1 MPSDAPHR
9 DPIETLAAERER
21 LRESHLDGSSGLEQV
36 RALTAAVD
44 AAVSALWSDIAGDR
58 RGVALVALGGYGR
71 GELSPHS
78 DLDLMVLHTGVKGA
92 ADEAR
97 ALFYRL
103 WDAGFEVGHAVRSPA
118 ECLRLARENFEAETS
133 FLDARRLSGD
143 ETLYQEF
150 AAASVGFS
158 RKRGAKFVA
167 AARAAMEAR
176 HAKDGNASCLL
187 EPDLKEGAGGLR
199 DLHTTVWLDRLF
211 ETGSATEETGAASM
225 LYRIR
230 NHLHYEAARRQDVLL
245 LHLQQP
251 TAEALGWRAEEQ
263 WSVWDAFM
271 RDVYRTTR
279 AVEQRLAR
287 TLVELSGPR
296 RRRSRAPV
304 ESASHASVRSL
315 REAAEE
321 SFGDP
326 WTPAMREAF
335 FSLLRL
341 ADSDA
346 LRESDDAGALAAYL
360 PEWDRV
366 RNRPQHN
373 VYHRFTVDI
382 HAYETAAHLAR
393 LDARADEPLAARAA
407 ADVRDRDLLLLA
419 GLLHDI
425 GKGSDGDHSEVG
437 AISAA
442 GIASRAGFD
451 RARTETVRWLVRN
464 HLLLVDAATR
474 RDISD
479 EDLVVEL
486 AAQVGDPERL
496 RMLYAL
502 SVADGLGTGATAW
515 TSWKSTLVAELFSR
529 MMHVLER
536 GEVASSDARELFRL
550 RTAELR
556 RALSDRHPEDAIETH
571 MHGMSRAYVLA
582 FSTNDLIRHF
592 ALMAEP
598 LATGDIRTHVAASG
612 QPGLSDLTLVAA
624 DRPGLFS
631 IVSGALALNGI
642 NVVSAQIH
650 TRSDGAALEVFR
662 VRPSMDSSIDENRWQ
677 RLFDDVRAALRGELG
692 LERMISEKRAA
703 YARRPAK
710 TRPRDPV
717 VVVANDASDF
727 YTVIEVHALDRLGVL
742 YAITRVLAEA
752 GLDIHLAKV
761 ATYGEE
767 VVDSFYVRQAAGEK
781 LEAPDLIAALE
792 RSILGA
798 VAVE

>member
-1 MPSDAPHR
+1 
-9 DPIETLAAERER
+9 
-21 LRESHLDGSSGLEQV
+21 
-36 RALTAAVD
+36 
-44 AAVSALWSDIAGDR
+44 
-58 RGVALVALGGYGR
+58 
-71 GELSPHS
+71 
-78 DLDLMVLHTGVKGA
+78 
-92 ADEAR
+92 
-97 ALFYRL
+97 
-103 WDAGFEVGHAVRSPA
+103 
-118 ECLRLARENFEAETS
+118 
-133 FLDARRLSGD
+133 
-143 ETLYQEF
+143 
-150 AAASVGFS
+150 
-158 RKRGAKFVA
+158 
-167 AARAAMEAR
+167 
-176 HAKDGNASCLL
+176 
-187 EPDLKEGAGGLR
+187 
-199 DLHTTVWLDRLF
+199 
-211 ETGSATEETGAASM
+211 
-225 LYRIR
+225 
-230 NHLHYEAARRQDVLL
+230 
-245 LHLQQP
+245 
-251 TAEALGWRAEEQ
+251 
-263 WSVWDAFM
+263 
-271 RDVYRTTR
+271 
-279 AVEQRLAR
+279 
-287 TLVELSGPR
+287 
-296 RRRSRAPV
+296 
-304 ESASHASVRSL
+304 
-315 REAAEE
+315 
-321 SFGDP
+321 
-326 WTPAMREAF
+326 
-335 FSLLRL
+335 
-341 ADSDA
+341 
-346 LRESDDAGALAAYL
+346 
-360 PEWDRV
+360 
-366 RNRPQHN
+366 
-373 VYHRFTVDI
+373 
-382 HAYETAAHLAR
+382 
-393 LDARADEPLAARAA
+393 
-407 ADVRDRDLLLLA
+407 
-419 GLLHDI
+419 
-425 GKGSDGDHSEVG
+425 
-437 AISAA
+437 
-442 GIASRAGFD
+442 
-451 RARTETVRWLVRN
+451 VRN